1 MSIPGP
7 SSNLNLIR
15 DASNSSTKAC
25 NIFSSRLSSDSDH
38 GCQKSELVYLLT
50 YSKADAKKFP
60 LCQSFSSAVTK
71 TLAQTGA

>member
-1 MSIPGP
+1 MHQIPAQK
-7 SSNLNLIR
+7 L
-15 DASNSSTKAC
+15 A
-25 NIFSSRLSSDSDH
+25 IFFLQGAVQIVIMTARSLSSDSDH

-60 LCQSFSSAVTK
+60 LCRSFSSAVTK